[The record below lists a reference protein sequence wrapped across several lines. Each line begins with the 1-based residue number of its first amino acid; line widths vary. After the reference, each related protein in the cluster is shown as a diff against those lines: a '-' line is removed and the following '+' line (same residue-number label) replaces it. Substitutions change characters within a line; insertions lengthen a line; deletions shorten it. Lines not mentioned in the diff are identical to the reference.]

1 MTGNSPTEAEY
12 EIIRQLVYDRSRINL
27 GTDKRELVAARLGK
41 RLRALQLSSY
51 RDYCNYLR
59 SPNGNAELQNLVDV
73 ISTNHTYFFREPQH
87 FEFIEHHVIPDYLQ
101 NHQRKGN
108 GRLRIWSSAC
118 SSGEEPYSIAI
129 CLETQR
135 TSHPRLD
142 WELDASDISTQI
154 LASARKGVYTE
165 ERLSGVPLDTK
176 RRFFQK
182 GVGPYAGYY
191 RMKAEVR
198 DKISWHQMNL
208 FDPSWPF
215 TEPFHV
221 IFCRNV
227 MIYFDRPSQEELVAR
242 MSRLL
247 VPGGYLMIGH
257 SESLSGVRHSLKSL
271 APAIYRRT
279 S

>member
-1 MTGNSPTEAEY
+1 MSGSTPSDAEY
-12 EIIRQLVYDRSRINL
+12 EVIRQMVYDLSRINL
-27 GTDKRELVAARLGK
+27 GTDKLELVAARLGK
-41 RLRALQLSSY
+41 RLRALQLDSY
-51 RDYCNYLR
+51 RAYIQYLR
-59 SPNGNAELQNLVDV
+59 SPSGRAELQNLVDV

-87 FEFIEHHVIPDYLQ
+87 FQFLENHVIPDYLQ

-108 GRLRIWSSAC
+108 GRLRVWSSAS
-118 SSGEEPYSIAI
+118 SSGEEPYSIAM

-135 TSHPRLD
+135 SAQARLD

-165 ERLSGVPLDTK
+165 ERLSGVALETK
-176 RRFFQK
+176 RRYFQK
-182 GVGPYAGYY
+182 GVGPYSGYY
-191 RMKAEVR
+191 RVKSDLR
-198 DKISWHQMNL
+198 DKISWHQLNL

-215 TEPFHV
+215 SEPFHV

-227 MIYFDRPSQEELVAR
+227 MIYFDRPSQEELVGR

-271 APAIYRRT
+271 APAIYRRV
-279 S
+279 